1 VSNSP
6 APTPPCLRPWTRHRS
21 KRRPQVVFV
30 ERLTVESG
38 GRVVV
43 GAVIQEGGAHDET
56 EDRPH
61 APISIAHAPGLALRS
76 PDPRRQPVPLAAVKE
91 RERCRMHGR
100 ARGSGAQPGNR
111 NALRNGRDSREL
123 IEFRRAVRELLRE
136 SAEKPQLV

>member
-1 VSNSP
+1 MVSNSP

-43 GAVIQEGGAHDET
+43 GAVIREGGVPDET

-61 APISIAHAPGLALRS
+61 APIFIVHAPELALRS
-76 PDPRRQPVPLAAVKE
+76 PDPRRQPVPLAAVRNVSVAE
-91 RERCRMHGR
+91 CTAGPEAVGR
-100 ARGSGAQPGNR
+100 SRVTGTPSGTATT
-111 NALRNGRDSREL
+111 
-123 IEFRRAVRELLRE
+123 AV
-136 SAEKPQLV
+136 S